1 VRDINLA
8 LLVERVNIKKK
19 MKIVEDLHGM
29 IEKYDTIGIIGLFKV
44 RAMQLQQLAKTFRDD
59 LRLKVIKNSLISRAL
74 KTSTKTGLDQLQ
86 ESLEGSNMLLFSNL
100 DPFTLAILF
109 DKNKMIMTAKAG
121 DVAPK
126 DIVIYAG
133 NTGLPPG
140 PVMSELHSVGIRTRI
155 DVGSVWVIRD
165 TTVVKKG
172 EVIEARVA
180 GVLSKLGVKP
190 LEVGLTIKAAY
201 SNGLIFTRNQL
212 QPKLEE
218 VLNQIEDAAAQAFN
232 LSFNA
237 AYLTSATTPLLLQRA
252 FLHAKNVAVQTNY
265 FTADTIREI
274 VLKGYTH
281 MIGLSTRLSQINQ
294 DAAPPESTS

>member
-1 VRDINLA
+1 MLTLV
-8 LLVERVNIKKK
+8 VERVNIKKK
-19 MKIVEDLHGM
+19 MKIVDDLHVL
-29 IEKYDTIGIIGLFKV
+29 IDKYDTIGIIDLFKV

-59 LRLKVIKNSLISRAL
+59 LHLKVVKNSLIARAL
-74 KTSTKTGLDQLQ
+74 KSGTKTGLDQLQ
-86 ESLEGSNMLLFSNL
+86 GSLEGSNMLLFSNV
-100 DPFTLAILF
+100 DPFKLAILF
-109 DKNKMIMTAKAG
+109 DKNKMTMTAKAG
-121 DVAPK
+121 DVAPE

-155 DVGSVWVIRD
+155 DMGSVWVIRD

-172 EVIEARVA
+172 EVIEAPVA

-201 SNGLIFTRNQL
+201 SNGSMFTRDQL

-218 VLNQIEDAAAQAFN
+218 VASQIEEATAQAFN

-237 AYLTSATTPLLLQRA
+237 TYPTSATIPLFLQRA
-252 FLHAKNVAVQTNY
+252 FLNARNLAVQSSY
-265 FTADTIREI
+265 VTADTIQDI
-274 VLKGYTH
+274 LLNAYSQ
-281 MIGLSTRLSQINQ
+281 MIGLSSRIRQINP
-294 DAAPPESTS
+294 DAAPPEIS